1 MIKEVPNNSRLI
13 KIDKS
18 IVNLFDNFST
28 GQIIKE
34 YKVISL
40 FNLAE
45 INIRIMRYKNRYF
58 VYNRENLFKLKDD
71 DYNYVFKE
79 IKFNNA

>member
-1 MIKEVPNNSRLI
+1 MIKEVQNNSRLI

-18 IVNLFDNFST
+18 IVSSFDELKA
-28 GQIIKE
+28 GDIIKE

-40 FNLAE
+40 FNIADL
-45 INIRIMRYKNRYF
+45 NIRIMRYKNRYF
-58 VYNRENLFKLKDD
+58 VYNRENLSKLKDD

-79 IKFNNA
+79 INFNND